1 MIYFCKMKNK
11 LFSLF
16 LLISAFTVA
25 QNTGSVSGR
34 VLDAQS
40 QLPLEGA
47 TVLIVGT
54 STGVVTDAEG
64 YFKIEEIPAQSYNI
78 EVSYLGFE
86 TQTLYNYIIKS
97 VGNIPLRFELEE
109 VAENLEEVVL
119 V

>member
-1 MIYFCKMKNK
+1 MIKK

-16 LLISAFTVA
+16 LLISVFTFA

-47 TVLIVGT
+47 TVLIMGT

-86 TQTLYNYIIKS
+86 TQTLYLSLIHI
-97 VGNIPLRFELEE
+97 
-109 VAENLEEVVL
+109 
-119 V
+119 